1 MIIDELLKTINT
13 HVPFDTAESWDNVGL
28 LIGDKAN
35 KVTGILTALDCTEE
49 IVDETL
55 DKGYNT
61 IICHHPLIF
70 KGVKNITQ
78 QEGYGAII
86 RKLIKNDINLIAL
99 HTNLDVY
106 PKGVNAMLSN
116 KLGLEKQQILN
127 PENIPYYKVQVFIP
141 EENLSDF
148 KDVLSEAGIAQEGD
162 YQYCFFESPGT
173 GQFKPVDSANPHI
186 GEIDQISK
194 VQEYKLE
201 FMIDHTQR
209 TLTQDLIIQHHPYE
223 TPVYDF
229 IELTK
234 QANYGLGMIGKLNEV
249 TTVKK
254 FVSHVKAQLK
264 MPSVRF
270 SGDVNANI
278 ETVAI
283 IGGSGIGFEY
293 AASQKGADIFVTGD
307 IKHHDAL
314 DAKMA
319 GVNLLDINHYSEYVM
334 REGLCQLLE
343 DWLNVDDKIFNIEA
357 SEINTDPFEY
367 L

>member
-1 MIIDELLKTINT
+1 MTIDDLLKTINT

-35 KVTGILTALDCTEE
+35 KITGILTALDCTKE
-49 IVDETL
+49 IVDEAL
-55 DKGYNT
+55 NKGCNT

-70 KGVKNITQ
+70 KGIKNITQ
-78 QEGYGAII
+78 QEGYGLII
-86 RKLIKNDINLIAL
+86 RKLIKNDVNLIAL

-106 PKGVNAMLSN
+106 PKGVNAMLAN

-141 EENLSDF
+141 EENLNDF
-148 KDVLSEAGIAQEGD
+148 KEALSEAGVAQEGD
-162 YQYCFFESPGT
+162 YQYCFFESSGT
-173 GQFKPVDSANPHI
+173 GQFKPVDNANPHI
-186 GEIDQISK
+186 GEKEQISH

-201 FMIDHTQR
+201 FMIEYTQR
-209 TLTQDLIIQHHPYE
+209 TLTQDLITQHHPYE

-234 QANYGLGMIGKLNEV
+234 QANYGLGMIGKLKEV

-254 FVSHVKAQLK
+254 FVSHVKDQLK

-270 SGDVNANI
+270 SGDLNANI

-314 DAKMA
+314 DAKIA

-334 REGLCQLLE
+334 REGLCHLLE
-343 DWLNVDDKIFNIEA
+343 DWLNIEDKIFNIEA